1 MSYYQTPEE
10 MYRKR
15 KLKKTATYAGLIT
28 VAVVVIIGIQVLLY
42 NM

>member
-15 KLKKTATYAGLIT
+15 KLKKTATYAGLIV
-28 VAVVVIIGIQVLLY
+28 VAVGIILGLQVLLY